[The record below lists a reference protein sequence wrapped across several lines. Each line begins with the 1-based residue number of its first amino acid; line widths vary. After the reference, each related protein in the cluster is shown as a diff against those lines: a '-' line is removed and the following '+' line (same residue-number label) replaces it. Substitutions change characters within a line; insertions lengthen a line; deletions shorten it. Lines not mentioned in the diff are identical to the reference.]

1 MLTIYSDDHHL
12 HHGKYELIDGQL
24 TPCFEKPSR
33 ADMVLARA
41 QKVKLGEVVAPREFG
56 LAPILRVHD
65 EGFVHFLKDA
75 WAEWQAMGRDYDML
89 PFTWPN
95 RRLRQT
101 IPDCIDG
108 KFGYYSFDAGVPI
121 TAGTWQAVSSS
132 VNVALTGQAELAKGA
147 RGVFSLCRPPGHH
160 AAADYMGGYCYF
172 NNAAIAAQAMLDQG
186 ASRVAILDVDYH
198 HGNGTQDIFY
208 DRGDVLTVSI
218 HGDPVQEYPYY
229 IGFAD
234 ETGEGAGLGANLN
247 LPLPWGSDFQA
258 WSAALDQGLDR
269 IRSFAPD
276 RLVVSLGVDTFQ
288 DDPISHFLL
297 QSTDYPQIG
306 AKIAALGVPV
316 LFVMEGG
323 YAIEAIGVNAVNVLK
338 GFEAARG

>member
-75 WAEWQAMGRDYDML
+75 WTEWQAMGRDYDML

-108 KFGYYSFDAGVPI
+108 KFGYGQTVTP
-121 TAGTWQAVSSS
+121 QAV
-132 VNVALTGQAELAKGA
+132 
-147 RGVFSLCRPPGHH
+147 
-160 AAADYMGGYCYF
+160 
-172 NNAAIAAQAMLDQG
+172 
-186 ASRVAILDVDYH
+186 
-198 HGNGTQDIFY
+198 
-208 DRGDVLTVSI
+208 
-218 HGDPVQEYPYY
+218 
-229 IGFAD
+229 
-234 ETGEGAGLGANLN
+234 
-247 LPLPWGSDFQA
+247 
-258 WSAALDQGLDR
+258 R
-269 IRSFAPD
+269 IRA
-276 RLVVSLGVDTFQ
+276 
-288 DDPISHFLL
+288 LL
-297 QSTDYPQIG
+297 T
-306 AKIAALGVPV
+306 
-316 LFVMEGG
+316 
-323 YAIEAIGVNAVNVLK
+323 
-338 GFEAARG
+338 ARARARR

>member
-41 QKVKLGEVVAPREFG
+41 QKVKLGEVAAPREFG

-121 TAGTWQAVSSS
+121 TAGTWQAVYTSAQ
-132 VNVALTGQAELAKGA
+132 VALSGQAEIAAGA
-147 RGVFSLCRPPGHH
+147 HSTFALCRPPGHH
-160 AAADYMGGYCYF
+160 ASADVMGGYCYL
-172 NNAAIAAQAMLDQG
+172 NNVAIVAQACLDQG
-186 ASRVAILDVDYH
+186 AARVAILDVDYH
-198 HGNGTQDIFY
+198 HGNGTQSIFY
-208 DRGDVLTVSI
+208 DRDDVFVANI
-218 HGDPVQEYPYY
+218 HGSPSFEYPHFLGY
-229 IGFAD
+229 AD
-234 ETGEGAGLGANLN
+234 ETGAGRGEGFNLN
-247 LPLPWGSDFQA
+247 LPLAAGSAWDIWG
-258 WSAALDQGLDR
+258 AALETACQR
-269 IRSFAPD
+269 IAAYGPD
-276 RLVVSLGVDTFQ
+276 VLLVSLGVDTYQ
-288 DDPISHFLL
+288 NDPISSFKLD
-297 QSTDYPQIG
+297 SPDYLRMG
-306 AKIAALGVPV
+306 ERIAALGKPT

-323 YAIEAIGVNAVNVLK
+323 YAVAEIGINAVNVLE
-338 GFEAARG
+338 GFQGA

>member
-147 RGVFSLCRPPGHH
+147 RFEDLARSKSKDMASGVLGGDLGWAPG
-160 AAADYMGGYCYF
+160 AAYVPEFTSALQALKQGETSQPVKTQFGYHL
-172 NNAAIAAQAMLDQG
+172 IRLDGVRAAQ
-186 ASRVAILDVDYH
+186 
-198 HGNGTQDIFY
+198 
-208 DRGDVLTVSI
+208 
-218 HGDPVQEYPYY
+218 
-229 IGFAD
+229 
-234 ETGEGAGLGANLN
+234 N
-247 LPLPWGSDFQA
+247 LPPFEQVKGMLAEKLEQDKVQA
-258 WSAALDQGLDR
+258 MQQAIIDQAR
-269 IRSFAPD
+269 IR
-276 RLVVSLGVDTFQ
+276 
-288 DDPISHFLL
+288 
-297 QSTDYPQIG
+297 
-306 AKIAALGVPV
+306 
-316 LFVMEGG
+316 
-323 YAIEAIGVNAVNVLK
+323 
-338 GFEAARG
+338 